1 MLFSF
6 RSIVAFSWLTA
17 VSLLGIGGGA
27 ALPVPS
33 AVPDVTPSSRFGAPD
48 DRAVPALLVPG
59 GAALVCATEAAGT
72 ATIAAIK
79 TRADILVIG
88 GSPSMI
94 QPAPGLQVPEG
105 TRGAARNACAS

>member
-6 RSIVAFSWLTA
+6 RSIVAFSWLPA
-17 VSLLGIGGGA
+17 VSPLGVGGGV

-33 AVPDVTPSSRFGAPD
+33 AVPDVTPGSRFGAPD
-48 DRAVPALLVPG
+48 DCAVPALLVPG
-59 GAALVCATEAAGT
+59 EVLFCANEAGA

-88 GSPSMI
+88 VSPSMI
-94 QPAPGLQVPEG
+94 QPAPGLLVPEG
-105 TRGAARNACAS
+105 T